1 MSLGGL
7 SFAETSPDISLDG
20 TITDSVSF
28 SVDNMDLLS
37 YVSFDREQGGD
48 QIYMDDENCVICAE
62 YFDDSDNRPV
72 LLPCGHMF
80 CLQCIA
86 VLAFKR
92 HYRCIEYPI
101 ERLTH
106 HITRFR
112 IKEHDNARFTIIG
125 TTIVETMLN
134 SGCMTA
140 L

>member
-1 MSLGGL
+1 
-7 SFAETSPDISLDG
+7 
-20 TITDSVSF
+20 
-28 SVDNMDLLS
+28 
-37 YVSFDREQGGD
+37 
-48 QIYMDDENCVICAE
+48 MDDENCVICAE